1 MQGRRISR
9 TARRDGLTAA
19 VLAIGMALAL
29 AGPVAAIEW
38 DGEQPIT
45 TAAPREPEL
54 VATGA
59 QRAIVLWREGN
70 RVVARRTVDAGATWG
85 ARQVLTPIVGWHEV
99 AGAAGAVDL
108 IYVGAGPCATA
119 ERGETRRLYHRYS
132 VDGGATW
139 SQRRALTPVCSEV
152 SDGAVARSPGGQV
165 TVVWTQLSTGRILA
179 RTSTDGGAT
188 FGGGRL
194 VGRTGNGYRDAMPCP
209 GPEPCPPVYEGKP
222 RIAIGTGVVYVAYAG
237 ESGGV
242 AVRRSLDRGMTWSSP
257 QLLASSSRE
266 PDDIIA
272 VGSRAIVGYR
282 RSAPDGWSWFV
293 AYRRT
298 TDRGATWEGGRRLT
312 ADADDAFGSDVRFA
326 YRGGLLAAT
335 FKYGRGGGDS
345 PIWHR
350 ESSDFGESWSPRT
363 RVSRQQEGMS
373 WDNGD
378 VAIIDRQLVAYWD
391 WDASPAG
398 SLWIR
403 RSR

>member
-1 MQGRRISR
+1 MTMQGRPISR

-19 VLAIGMALAL
+19 VLAIGMALVL

-45 TAAPREPEL
+45 TAAPRDPQL

-99 AGAAGAVDL
+99 AGAAGSLDL
-108 IYVGAGPCATA
+108 IYADTAPCATA

-165 TVVWTQLSTGRILA
+165 TVVWTQLWTGRILA

-188 FGGGRL
+188 FGGARL
-194 VGRTGNGYRDAMPCP
+194 VGRTGNSYWDAIPCS
-209 GPEPCPPVYEGKP
+209 EPCPPVYEGKT
-222 RIAIGTGVVYVAYAG
+222 RVAIGSGVVYVAYAG
-237 ESGGV
+237 EQGGV
-242 AVRRSLDRGMTWSSP
+242 AVRRSLDRGMTWSSAK
-257 QLLASSSRE
+257 LLASVPKE
-266 PDDIIA
+266 PDDIA
-272 VGSRAIVGYR
+272 AAGSQAIVGYR
-282 RSAPDGWSWFV
+282 RFTPDGSSWFI

-298 TDRGATWEGGRRLT
+298 ADRGATWEGGRRLT
-312 ADADDAFGSDVRFA
+312 AVGDDEFADTVRFA
-326 YRGGLLAAT
+326 YSRGLLAAT
-335 FKYGRGGGDS
+335 FRYGRSGDS

-350 ESSDFGESWSPRT
+350 DSPDFGESWSPRT

-391 WDASPAG
+391 PDASPAG